1 MVGEDLAKYK
11 MGLGM
16 LLTMRG
22 IPQVYYGTEV
32 LMKNYKDPND
42 AAVRKDFPGGW
53 SADPTDKFKTS
64 SLDPKEK
71 EAFTYFQQLANF
83 RKNSPAIKEGTL
95 RQYIPQNG
103 VYVYFRLHE
112 KQKLMCIVNTSAD
125 QVSIAL
131 DRFNEVL
138 TGSSRLVNALS
149 GNEIIKPTM
158 FAIPSKSFQIFELK
172 N

>member
-22 IPQVYYGTEV
+22 IPQVYYGTEI

-53 SADPTDKFKTS
+53 SADPTNKFNRS
-64 SLDPKEK
+64 SLNSNEN

-83 RKNSPAIKEGTL
+83 RKNSPAIKQGTL
-95 RQYIPQNG
+95 KQYIPQNG

-112 KQKLMCIVNTSAD
+112 KQKLMCIVNTSSD
-125 QVSIAL
+125 EVSIAME
-131 DRFNEVL
+131 RFKEIL
-138 TGSSRLVNALS
+138 SDSKQIVNALT
-149 GNEIIKPTM
+149 GNIITKP
-158 FAIPSKSFQIFELK
+158 AGLDIPSKSFQIFELK